1 MTVRMDKADEPV
13 EEPVFDPIDDEDELA
28 MQEGEADIAAG
39 RWIPHE
45 EVAEWLKTWGTPDEK
60 PAPAHWFK

>member
-1 MTVRMDKADEPV
+1 MVVRMDKPEKPADAPILDV
-13 EEPVFDPIDDEDELA
+13 IDDEDELA

-39 RWIPHE
+39 RVISHE

-60 PAPAHWFK
+60 PAPAHWFR